1 MLYLRDSTPTK
12 LILHDVIQPKTQTTI
27 MTETKPDVEAQT
39 APAAAASPAA
49 SPVSSGEY
57 EEDAGKGLGIA
68 NFVLLLVAFIL
79 GWFFGV
85 GGLIAFA
92 CEIAA
97 IIITSTISCGC
108 CCASNLKLNPKVK
121 RWNDAVL
128 VTICIMIV
136 ISIIAIIIFYSA
148 GQVMTTGYVALY
160 WINRILVILS
170 IVFAGIFAFG
180 RKCCGNA

>member
-79 GWFFGV
+79 GWFGTYNLIL
-85 GGLIAFA
+85 GWIAFICTVA
-92 CEIAA
+92 T

-108 CCASNLKLNPKVK
+108 CCASNLKLNPKIK

-128 VTICIMIV
+128 VTCQQRCTMQKEQ
-136 ISIIAIIIFYSA
+136 A
-148 GQVMTTGYVALY
+148 G
-160 WINRILVILS
+160 NS
-170 IVFAGIFAFG
+170 IVGAFIYSWIFPRAP
-180 RKCCGNA
+180 

>member
-1 MLYLRDSTPTK
+1 
-12 LILHDVIQPKTQTTI
+12 
-27 MTETKPDVEAQT
+27 MTETKDVEAQT
-39 APAAAASPAA
+39 APAAAASAPPAA
-49 SPVSSGEY
+49 PVSSGDY

-68 NFVLLLVAFIL
+68 NFVLLLVAFIFGWISYVNLLL
-79 GWFFGV
+79 GWVSF
-85 GGLIAFA
+85 I
-92 CEIAA
+92 CTIAA
-97 IIITSTISCGC
+97 IVISSTISCGC

-136 ISIIAIIIFYSA
+136 LAIIAAIITYSTGA
-148 GQVMTTGYVALY
+148 VTSGYVAIF
-160 WINRILVILS
+160 WINRILSILS

>member
-1 MLYLRDSTPTK
+1 
-12 LILHDVIQPKTQTTI
+12 

-39 APAAAASPAA
+39 APPAAAASAPPAA
-49 SPVSSGEY
+49 PVSSGEY
-57 EEDAGKGLGIA
+57 DEDAGKGLGIA
-68 NFVLLLVAFIL
+68 SFVLLLVAFVL
-79 GWFFGV
+79 GWF
-85 GGLIAFA
+85 LNIILSWIAFI
-92 CEIAA
+92 CVVVA

-128 VTICIMIV
+128 VTICIQIV
-136 ISIIAIIIFYSA
+136 LAIIGAIIGYSA
-148 GQVMTTGYVALY
+148 GGATTGYVVIY
-160 WINRILVILS
+160 WINRILNILS